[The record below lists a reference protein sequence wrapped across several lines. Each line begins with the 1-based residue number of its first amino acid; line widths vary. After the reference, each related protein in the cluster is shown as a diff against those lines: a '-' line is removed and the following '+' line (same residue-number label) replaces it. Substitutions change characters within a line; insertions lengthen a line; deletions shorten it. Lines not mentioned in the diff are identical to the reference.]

1 MAISY
6 NPQATDAY
14 VKYANI
20 MRNFNPGASIQKLEE
35 LLRVNPNSA
44 LGLREL
50 ANFYYDQA
58 NYKKAAEQYGKY
70 VQNPSHFKSDED
82 RYAFLL
88 FYGADYKKGYDYAT
102 QLLASNPDNFTAQR
116 FQFMNAAQLDDMA
129 QQLFPLAQ
137 KLWTKHEADPKL
149 NSLSQID
156 YNLLSMAYT
165 DQKDYDTAKK
175 VIEEAIKSFPDVTS
189 YSRSMAYNCLY
200 QENYPE
206 AAKLMEKYIQ
216 SAKEPSANDYMAAA
230 NFFYYAGALGNE
242 DDAAKKADYA
252 KATEYANRVISMDA
266 NNFRPYRLLGDIA
279 LQNGDNATGRAQY
292 EKALS
297 LIDQTK
303 NPKDYEALSK
313 ALGNK

>member
-1 MAISY
+1 
-6 NPQATDAY
+6 
-14 VKYANI
+14 
-20 MRNFNPGASIQKLEE
+20 
-35 LLRVNPNSA
+35 
-44 LGLREL
+44 
-50 ANFYYDQA
+50 
-58 NYKKAAEQYGKY
+58 
-70 VQNPSHFKSDED
+70 
-82 RYAFLL
+82 
-88 FYGADYKKGYDYAT
+88 
-102 QLLASNPDNFTAQR
+102 
-116 FQFMNAAQLDDMA
+116 
-129 QQLFPLAQ
+129 
-137 KLWTKHEADPKL
+137 
-149 NSLSQID
+149 
-156 YNLLSMAYT
+156 MAYT

-189 YSRSMAYNCLY
+189 YSRSLAYNCLY

-230 NFFYYAGALGNE
+230 NFLYYAGALGNE

>member
-1 MAISY
+1 
-6 NPQATDAY
+6 
-14 VKYANI
+14 
-20 MRNFNPGASIQKLEE
+20 
-35 LLRVNPNSA
+35 
-44 LGLREL
+44 
-50 ANFYYDQA
+50 
-58 NYKKAAEQYGKY
+58 
-70 VQNPSHFKSDED
+70 
-82 RYAFLL
+82 
-88 FYGADYKKGYDYAT
+88 
-102 QLLASNPDNFTAQR
+102 
-116 FQFMNAAQLDDMA
+116 
-129 QQLFPLAQ
+129 
-137 KLWTKHEADPKL
+137 
-149 NSLSQID
+149 
-156 YNLLSMAYT
+156 
-165 DQKDYDTAKK
+165 
-175 VIEEAIKSFPDVTS
+175 
-189 YSRSMAYNCLY
+189 
-200 QENYPE
+200 
-206 AAKLMEKYIQ
+206 MEKYIQ